1 MGNTYLKL
9 KIVYFCIALALP
21 FGPIHAKDQQSLS
34 NSLIAKEQPGYTI
47 NFQDVSILE
56 FLKFI
61 TQITDT
67 NFIYDD
73 AEMNFN
79 VTITSEEPASLS
91 DTMAALTQVLSIQG
105 FEMMEQGPNVII
117 HKNAGVKQ
125 IATVVSDEVPYNGP
139 YPLPFA
145 TRVFRIHNNSPTRLS
160 ILLKPMLS
168 ANAIVEPSEETS
180 HLIITD
186 NTPNVEKVQQLLLSL
201 DTVNNQN
208 IILYKL
214 QYKGPF
220 VIEAALKKIAKSF
233 EKEGNEDIGLVDA
246 INSMQFIDESNS
258 FLFTG
263 DQEALKKIESLLSTL
278 DSAGKPTI
286 SVFVY
291 RPVYRSVKEVEKGL
305 NRVADNLKDTKIVEI
320 DLLFTIKNMRAN
332 KKSGIII
339 FMGDDDALT
348 QLKTL
353 LPTID
358 APTKEQAVR
367 EKAGEVS
374 EFLIYNPQHRPGKVL
389 LESIDQLAE
398 DLKDS
403 ELADPGLL
411 HALESVK
418 WEPKNNALVFTGSET
433 SLLRVKE
440 ALALID
446 FDVAQT
452 GIASNFYLYKP
463 RFKSP
468 KQIQRNLNSIA
479 TDLQKANLA
488 DPGLLN
494 TIKSMRFES
503 SSNSL
508 IFTGNA
514 ETIAKIKELLVDVDV
529 PKGREEVIHRL
540 GPVTFL
546 VYTPIN
552 ISADQLMRSLRA
564 IGAQIADSERVDQP
578 LVKTIKTMR
587 YVEETN
593 SVIFTGPEVTLQ
605 TLETLLQKF
614 DSPALGAAIQ
624 KIGKSTFFVYHP
636 RYVSVQQLMAS
647 LETIKNDLE
656 RSSDPDQSLIETL
669 DRMRYVTDSKSLV
682 FTGPEKTLE
691 QVQLLIEKFDNP
703 KLAMEEPGG
712 PEGYVLYSP
721 KYQHGEELIEQL
733 HDFEKNLVQAGVN
746 QKQLFDAINGLKW
759 LEKTCSVLIS
769 GTRGAIQEVEQ
780 LLTRFD
786 IPVAGGTEIET
797 IDDVSFLIYKLQYHR
812 GDQIEIAL
820 KKVAADLQSNQVAKS
835 VAPTAKGAPPPV
847 SAQTDLIEAI
857 NSIQWLEITN
867 SLIGTGKPQIL
878 AKLKEL
884 LKSLDSPLRQVFIEV
899 LVIQTTLTDDLS
911 LGLRWGSQGTYR
923 NKLGYSTTSYP
934 QLGGTDSGGDPAAD
948 FNKNLAATNATNT
961 PTGQDIPFVTGWDL
975 GVIGDIIMHKGKSY
989 FALGSFVNAA
999 KQDGDITIVLTQ
1011 QIITQDGKNSTLFVG
1026 SNLPFSGS
1034 TVANAGAST
1043 LLTTNIEYIDIGI
1056 TLSITPTL
1064 GDDDIITLQI
1074 DEEITSQIED
1084 PGDTGGSSGDI
1095 TTVATGIA
1103 TTKNTT
1109 VTTVAVPDRHFL
1121 VLSGSMTNTATRNRQ
1136 SIPCLGGLPIVG
1148 AAFQNK
1154 DTNIEKSNVIMFVKP
1169 AIIHNFHEYTKITEE
1184 REELWREY
1192 SVPEEYDEAINLIKN
1207 PEDDIE

>member
-1 MGNTYLKL
+1 MGNRYLKIIIL
-9 KIVYFCIALALP
+9 PICISLALP
-21 FGPIHAKDQQSLS
+21 FASLNAKDKPPV
-34 NSLIAKEQPGYTI
+34 NTLIAEEQPGYTI

-105 FEMMEQGPNVII
+105 FDMMEQGPNVII
-117 HKNAGVKQ
+117 HKNAAVKQ

-139 YPLPFA
+139 YPLPIA
-145 TRVFRIHNNSPTRLS
+145 TRVFRIHNNSPTRLAV
-160 ILLKPMLS
+160 LLKPMLS
-168 ANAIVEPSEETS
+168 VNAIVEPSEETS
-180 HLIITD
+180 HLIVTD
-186 NTPNVEKVQQLLLSL
+186 NTANVEKVGQLLLSL

-208 IILYKL
+208 IFLYKL

-220 VIEAALKKIAKSF
+220 VIDAALKKIAKSF
-233 EKEGNEDIGLVDA
+233 EREGSEDIGLVDA
-246 INSMQFIDESNS
+246 INSLQYIDESNS
-258 FLFTG
+258 FLFNG
-263 DQEALKKIESLLSTL
+263 DQEALRKIESLLKTL

-291 RPVYRSVKEVEKGL
+291 RPNYRSVKEVEKGL
-305 NRVADNLKDTKIVEI
+305 NRIADNLKDTKIVEI

-339 FMGDDDALT
+339 FMGDDAALE

-367 EKAGEVS
+367 EKVGEAN
-374 EFLIYNPQHRPGKVL
+374 EFLIYNPLHRPGKIL
-389 LESIDQLAE
+389 LESIDQLAD

-403 ELADPGLL
+403 DLADPGLL

-433 SLLRVKE
+433 SLQRVKE

-446 FDVAQT
+446 FDVSQA
-452 GIASNFYLYKP
+452 GVSSSFYLYKP
-463 RFKSP
+463 KFKTA
-468 KQIQRNLNSIA
+468 KQIQRNLNAIS

-488 DPGLLN
+488 DPGLLG
-494 TIKSMRFES
+494 TISSMRYES

-514 ETIAKIKELLVDVDV
+514 ETIVKIKELLAEVDV
-529 PKGREEVIHRL
+529 PKGREELIHRL

-546 VYTPIN
+546 VYNPVN

-564 IGAQIADSERVDQP
+564 IGAQIADGDRADEP

-587 YVEETN
+587 YVEETK
-593 SVIFTGPEVTLQ
+593 SVIFTGPETTLQ
-605 TLETLLQKF
+605 RLEMLLQKF
-614 DSPALGAAIQ
+614 DTPVLGAAIQ
-624 KIGKSTFFVYHP
+624 KIGKSTFFVYQP
-636 RYVSVQQLMAS
+636 RYVSIQQLMAS

-656 RSSDPDQSLIETL
+656 RSNDPDQSLIETL

-682 FTGPEKTLE
+682 FTGPESTLE
-691 QVQLLIEKFDNP
+691 KVQLLIEKFDNP
-703 KLAMEEPGG
+703 KLAMEEVGG

-721 KYQHGEELIEQL
+721 KYQHGEGLIEQL

-759 LEKTCSVLIS
+759 LEKTCSILIS
-769 GTRGAIQEVEQ
+769 GSRGAIQEVEE

-820 KKVAADLQSNQVAKS
+820 KKVAADLQSNQVSRAS
-835 VAPTAKGAPPPV
+835 SPTAKAGPPPV

-934 QLGGTDSGGDPAAD
+934 QLGGTSGGDPAAD

-1084 PGDTGGSSGDI
+1084 PGDTSSSSGDI

-1207 PEDDIE
+1207 PEEDFD